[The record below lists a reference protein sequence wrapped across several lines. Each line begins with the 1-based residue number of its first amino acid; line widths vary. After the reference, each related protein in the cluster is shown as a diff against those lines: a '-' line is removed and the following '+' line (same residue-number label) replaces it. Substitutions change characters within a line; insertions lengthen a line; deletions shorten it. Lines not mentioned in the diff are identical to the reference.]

1 MINLNEIF
9 RKCGHDTNQNLQ
21 FTAIFTDMN
30 QLDKNGTFKVSEN
43 LLPTLYVIYFL
54 DCCPTIKV
62 TLQNMPKET
71 LERFEG
77 LYNLIGYV
85 NGKKYWLSQDKKWTI
100 YMSMNHNWII
110 GSLEAL
116 GTPKDINAWLYTAAS
131 SCPEID
137 MWKYFWDSSKK
148 KFVPT
153 EKEEAIQVECAN
165 QNKITT

>member
-1 MINLNEIF
+1 
-9 RKCGHDTNQNLQ
+9 
-21 FTAIFTDMN
+21 
-30 QLDKNGTFKVSEN
+30 
-43 LLPTLYVIYFL
+43 
-54 DCCPTIKV
+54 
-62 TLQNMPKET
+62 MPKET

-77 LYNLIGYV
+77 LYHLIGYV
-85 NGKKYWLSQDKKWTI
+85 NGQKYWLSQDKKWTI

-153 EKEEAIQVECAN
+153 EKEEAIQVECASQKRIKMPDEPIPSSKLWLETMTKEEVDGLIKN
-165 QNKITT
+165 STGE

>member
-1 MINLNEIF
+1 
-9 RKCGHDTNQNLQ
+9 
-21 FTAIFTDMN
+21 
-30 QLDKNGTFKVSEN
+30 
-43 LLPTLYVIYFL
+43 
-54 DCCPTIKV
+54 
-62 TLQNMPKET
+62 MPKET

-77 LYNLIGYV
+77 LYHLIGYV
-85 NGKKYWLSQDKKWTI
+85 NGQKYWLSQDKKWTI

-153 EKEEAIQVECAN
+153 EKEEAIQVECTN
-165 QNKITT
+165 QNRITMPDEPTLSSKLWLETMTKEEVDGLIKNSTG

>member
-1 MINLNEIF
+1 
-9 RKCGHDTNQNLQ
+9 
-21 FTAIFTDMN
+21 
-30 QLDKNGTFKVSEN
+30 
-43 LLPTLYVIYFL
+43 
-54 DCCPTIKV
+54 
-62 TLQNMPKET
+62 MPKES

-100 YMSMNHNWII
+100 YMSQNQNWII

-153 EKEEAIQVECAN
+153 EKEEAVQVECAN
-165 QNKITT
+165 QHEIKLQDRQFLSNEPWLNIMTKEKVDGLIKNSKGE